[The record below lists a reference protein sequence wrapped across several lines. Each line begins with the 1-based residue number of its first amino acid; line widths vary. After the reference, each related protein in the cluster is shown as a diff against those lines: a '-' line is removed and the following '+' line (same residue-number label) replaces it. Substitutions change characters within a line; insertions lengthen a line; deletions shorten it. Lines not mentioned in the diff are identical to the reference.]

1 VRPGGDPRGGR
12 AAIPTGH
19 ESAASGGYPGAQP
32 PGHPGAA
39 SGGYPGAASGGYPG
53 AASGGYPGAAP
64 GGQRAGHPSAASG
77 GYPSAAPAGASGGR
91 AAVQPGGPSRAVPGP
106 GPGPAAAKPRS
117 KRRIVGFSG
126 LAVLILAALAAVF
139 VVRPGPVDGWLA
151 GDPTAAPS
159 TSATPEP
166 TPTPVLAAAADG
178 GTPPS
183 GAGVKAA
190 IEPLITAKALGT
202 KVNVSVVD
210 ALTGEALYQRN
221 ADTMTTPASTTKLLT
236 AATVLAARGPAYRLT
251 TRAVAGSKPGEVVL
265 IGGGD
270 PTLAVNAHGQ
280 FPGAARLDRLA
291 GQVKKA
297 LGATAPIRVVIDTSL
312 FIGPTS
318 AVGWDPADIAPGG
331 QVAAIQS
338 LMTNAGRI
346 TPVHHEVGPDPRYAD
361 PAMAAGK
368 AFAKQL
374 GVTAAVTRGKAP
386 ATPPLDPSAAP
397 DSVAPGTEL
406 GAVQSP
412 PLVQV
417 TDWMLQQSDNVIAE
431 SMGRQVALAAGKP
444 ASFEGATDA
453 ITAKLAELGLPSDE
467 ADLYDASGLSRR
479 NGISPAL
486 LTDVLAFAASGKQ
499 PAVASL
505 FGGLPVAGWSG
516 TLRTRFVTPDP
527 NQVGQGVVRA
537 KTGTLSGVNTMAG
550 ELITKDGRL
559 LVFAIMASGSGDAVT
574 ARAALD
580 RVAAKLVSCGCG

>member
-1 VRPGGDPRGGR
+1 
-12 AAIPTGH
+12 
-19 ESAASGGYPGAQP
+19 
-32 PGHPGAA
+32 
-39 SGGYPGAASGGYPG
+39 
-53 AASGGYPGAAP
+53 
-64 GGQRAGHPSAASG
+64 
-77 GYPSAAPAGASGGR
+77 
-91 AAVQPGGPSRAVPGP
+91 
-106 GPGPAAAKPRS
+106 
-117 KRRIVGFSG
+117 
-126 LAVLILAALAAVF
+126 LILVALAAVF
-139 VVRPGPVDGWLA
+139 VVRPGPVDGWLD
-151 GDPTAAPS
+151 GDPTAA
-159 TSATPEP
+159 SATPTTPEP

-178 GTPPS
+178 GTAPS
-183 GAGVKAA
+183 AAGVKAA
-190 IEPLITAKALGT
+190 IEPLVTAKALGA

-210 ALTGEALYQRN
+210 AVTGEALYQRN

-270 PTLAVNAHGQ
+270 PTLAVNANGQ
-280 FPGAARLDRLA
+280 FPGAARLDKLA
-291 GQVKKA
+291 GQVKRK
-297 LGATAPIRVVIDTSL
+297 LGATTPNHVVIDTSL
-312 FIGPTS
+312 FTGPTS
-318 AVGWDPADIAPGG
+318 AVGWDQADISPGG
-331 QVAAIQS
+331 QVAAVQS

-346 TPVHHEVGPDPRYAD
+346 TPVHHEVGADPRYAD

-386 ATPPLDPSAAP
+386 GTPRVDPSAAP

-444 ASFEGATDA
+444 ASFQGATDA

-467 ADLYDASGLSRR
+467 ADLYDASGLSRN

-486 LTDVLAFAASGKQ
+486 LTDVLALAASGKQ